1 MMNVSDGACST
12 IRVSRK
18 SDQLISAL
26 KKFKK
31 YSYEGVTYGAS
42 FDDMDVWE
50 HNKICKMVYEI
61 NEASVV
67 LKRTCIY

>member
-26 KKFKK
+26 KQIKK

-42 FDDMDVWE
+42 FDDMDV
-50 HNKICKMVYEI
+50 
-61 NEASVV
+61 
-67 LKRTCIY
+67 